1 MWKCGHRRG
10 CWCSVVVWRRG
21 RMSQPTQQRLYDFA
35 KMALINIFAHPYATV
50 RHSSFPFNWQ
60 VHALILTLIHSRCA
74 TCTVEMPTLIN
85 GPTHKLA
92 TTLELVLPFS
102 SSQSHLSFPSINY
115 FCCFCRCAFVWD
127 RPNARNLGDSQEIL
141 HCRVLWAWPLHGDQS
156 NISIYAIFHRVSFGG
171 LHTLYLSEST
181 MPLTP
186 YS

>member
-1 MWKCGHRRG
+1 
-10 CWCSVVVWRRG
+10 
-21 RMSQPTQQRLYDFA
+21 MSQSTQQCLYDFA

-50 RHSSFPFNWQ
+50 RRNFFPFNSLIPFPI
-60 VHALILTLIHSRCA
+60 LILTPIHSRCA

-141 HCRVLWAWPLHGDQS
+141 HCRVL
-156 NISIYAIFHRVSFGG
+156 
-171 LHTLYLSEST
+171 
-181 MPLTP
+181 
-186 YS
+186 